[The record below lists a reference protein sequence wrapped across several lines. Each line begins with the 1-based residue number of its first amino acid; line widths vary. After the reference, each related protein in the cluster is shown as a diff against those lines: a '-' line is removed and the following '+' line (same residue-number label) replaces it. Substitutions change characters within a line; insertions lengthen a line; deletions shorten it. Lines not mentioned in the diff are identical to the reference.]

1 MTVADDQ
8 PDEAGTRRLLDA
20 ARLAPPGVGEW
31 IGPYELLEEIGRG
44 GHSAV
49 FRARQ
54 HQPVRR
60 ELAVKLLADPAPSAN
75 VAARFARERSLVAR
89 LRHPGIVPLIDAGE
103 VGPPGAAVPWFAMPL
118 VDGESADRWCERQGA
133 SRAVRLRVLELA
145 ARAVSAAHAL
155 GIVHRDLKPGNI
167 LVAGD
172 ADDPQVHVI
181 DFGVAKLLDPDMDA
195 SDALAT
201 RVGGIVG
208 TPEYMSPEQANL
220 DHARIGPPS
229 DVYALGLVACR
240 LLAARLP
247 GSSGDERAPRP
258 MGERLRVAAQREV
271 PPLSELANDRTLR
284 GEVEWIVSKCC
295 AHASDGRYANAGALA
310 DDLARL
316 REGQPIVA
324 APSDSGYPVA
334 FALRKYRAQLI
345 GLIVAVVAV
354 VSAFAVDAS
363 RQRARADIEAAR
375 TKRLTSI
382 LENARVGL
390 LPLTGRTRGD
400 VVDEKKAIPLLEMMC
415 AINQELL
422 GPDANETQQS
432 SLNLARAYDRIDRY
446 AESEAIYRAMLAH
459 ALRNEKRQGDW
470 AFLRFMLAGNLIRQ
484 QPPRTGEAGELLAQ
498 ARAYWSALPDPPYSL
513 CNVLIEQSN
522 VAGREARYEDQF
534 RLLNEAI
541 ACVESKAGEGSQRRR
556 EVWSFMAD
564 YHRERRDFAEAR
576 RWYARALEGLPSS
589 TDPVVTV
596 WRSAWRGE
604 VLWMDREEARAAGTT
619 IDPDREAEFQSILRG
634 FQERDPGNPRLRH
647 WVDSPKVDSP
657 AAPTPPQRS
666 VSTE

>member
-1 MTVADDQ
+1 
-8 PDEAGTRRLLDA
+8 
-20 ARLAPPGVGEW
+20 
-31 IGPYELLEEIGRG
+31 
-44 GHSAV
+44 
-49 FRARQ
+49 
-54 HQPVRR
+54 
-60 ELAVKLLADPAPSAN
+60 
-75 VAARFARERSLVAR
+75 
-89 LRHPGIVPLIDAGE
+89 
-103 VGPPGAAVPWFAMPL
+103 
-118 VDGESADRWCERQGA
+118 
-133 SRAVRLRVLELA
+133 
-145 ARAVSAAHAL
+145 
-155 GIVHRDLKPGNI
+155 
-167 LVAGD
+167 
-172 ADDPQVHVI
+172 
-181 DFGVAKLLDPDMDA
+181 
-195 SDALAT
+195 
-201 RVGGIVG
+201 
-208 TPEYMSPEQANL
+208 
-220 DHARIGPPS
+220 
-229 DVYALGLVACR
+229 
-240 LLAARLP
+240 
-247 GSSGDERAPRP
+247 
-258 MGERLRVAAQREV
+258 VAAQREV

-345 GLIVAVVAV
+345 GLVVAVVAV

-390 LPLTGRTRGD
+390 VPLTGRTRGD
-400 VVDEKKAIPLLEMMC
+400 VVDEKKAIPLLEMVY

-541 ACVESKAGEGSQRRR
+541 ACVESKAGEGSQRRATMERIVDVIR
-556 EVWSFMAD
+556 ENADDIKYNIRIEQAKHIFRRMEQSFRIFHLIDGGGFEPSKALT
-564 YHRERRDFAEAR
+564 HCEGGV
-576 RWYARALEGLPSS
+576 YAFLDSHLLQS
-589 TDPVVTV
+589 TQL
-596 WRSAWRGE
+596 A
-604 VLWMDREEARAAGTT
+604 
-619 IDPDREAEFQSILRG
+619 
-634 FQERDPGNPRLRH
+634 
-647 WVDSPKVDSP
+647 
-657 AAPTPPQRS
+657 
-666 VSTE
+666 